1 MGDITMIA
9 VHYGSDLHMV
19 SKLFRAYR
27 LYNDILVTRTKGHTV
42 FQSSF
47 ELTGYITKGL
57 HKALESEEEFQ
68 SSFELTGYITLVV
81 MPFNVDFDGFQSS
94 FELTGYITN
103 GNKPVKMYGSLRFQS
118 SFELTDYITTQK
130 KGIYN
135 PMILFRNSFE
145 FMHYVTV

>member
-1 MGDITMIA
+1 
-9 VHYGSDLHMV
+9 MV
-19 SKLFRAYR
+19 Q
-27 LYNDILVTRTKGHTV
+27 IC
-42 FQSSF
+42 
-47 ELTGYITKGL
+47 IW
-57 HKALESEEEFQ
+57 FQ

-145 FMHYVTV
+145 FMDYVTV